1 MLKQQI
7 WLNLANKIVRTKR
20 ERPIRV
26 LKEHALSVVGVIFAL
41 VLMASVVTAETVSS
55 KKWGF
60 SATFPGQSKMSV
72 SPIQTQVGKVTL
84 VTYSS
89 GNDNDTQA
97 FIIALSDYPKGSTVS
112 YNLGIEGAVNSVNG
126 TLRSRVPYKLGNIIG
141 FDFVID
147 GPSAESKQNTLVFH
161 ERIFI
166 VGKRLYQVLY
176 DGPMGT
182 EQSADALSFLN
193 SFKLQHNENKT
204 KQGIK

>member
-7 WLNLANKIVRTKR
+7 RLNLVNKIVRTYR

-26 LKEHALSVVGVIFAL
+26 LKELALSVVGVIFAL

-60 SATFPGQSKMSV
+60 SATFPGQSKMSA
-72 SPIQTQVGKVTL
+72 SPIQNQVGKVTL

-97 FIIALSDYPKGSTVS
+97 FIIALIDYPKGSTLS
-112 YNLGIEGAVNSVNG
+112 YDRGIEGGVSGVNG
-126 TLRSRVPYKLGNIIG
+126 TLRSRVPYKLGNING
-141 FDFVID
+141 FDFLID
-147 GPSAESKQNTLVFH
+147 GPSAASTQNTLVFH

-166 VGKRLYQVLY
+166 VDNRLYQVLY

-193 SFKLQHNENKT
+193 SFKLLHTENKT

>member
-7 WLNLANKIVRTKR
+7 WLNLANKIVCTNRD
-20 ERPIRV
+20 RPIRL
-26 LKEHALSVVGVIFAL
+26 LKEQALCVVVVIFAL
-41 VLMASVVTAETVSS
+41 VLMASVVTAETVTS

-60 SATFPGQSKMSV
+60 NATFPGQSKMSV
-72 SPIQTQVGKVTL
+72 SPVQTQVGKVTL

-97 FIIALSDYPKGSTVS
+97 FIIALSDYPKGSTLS
-112 YNLGIEGAVNSVNG
+112 YDRGIEGAVSSVNG
-126 TLRSRVPYKLGNIIG
+126 TLRSRVPYKLGNING
-141 FDFVID
+141 FDFLID
-147 GPSAESKQNTLVFH
+147 GPSAASTQNTLVFH

-176 DGPMGT
+176 DGPMGS

-193 SFKLQHNENKT
+193 SFKLQNAENKT